1 MSSDY
6 TNIDENED
14 NIMSNIFFYI
24 WPAAFLIFASFS
36 LAESIALIKKDDSLT
51 ATQKLYLQ
59 INIGIDS
66 TSIAFFSVVI
76 LCFAVGLY
84 QYYESHDNS
93 AQLLNKIENQMIY
106 VSAILFLIGL
116 FFNSLIRCIVMIT
129 FLIKEPTLLQGMSK
143 YMRVYDWC
151 CFGFGILYFIV
162 AVIVMII
169 KMMKRI

>member
-14 NIMSNIFFYI
+14 DIMSNIFFYV

-66 TSIAFFSVVI
+66 ISIAFF
-76 LCFAVGLY
+76 AVAVLGFPIALLLD
-84 QYYESHDNS
+84 QYYKRHNNGYDTD
-93 AQLLNKIENQMIY
+93 MIDHIMFTIP
-106 VSAILFLIGL
+106 AIFLLIGL
-116 FFNSLIRCIVMIT
+116 FFNSLVRCIVMIT

-143 YMRVYDWC
+143 YMKVYDWC
-151 CFGFGILYFIV
+151 CFGFGILYFVV
-162 AVIVMII
+162 AVIVMI
-169 KMMKRI
+169 KRI